1 MPDSLCVIAKLLQ
14 LIKVLLLFTYPPSH
28 HLHVTQPLF
37 CLPPTGSTGAFNSC
51 PAHPS
56 STSSLFAFLND
67 CCAIDTSF
75 AKTPSHHLNACQG
88 QANMADT
95 HNGTVKDAVSN
106 KASNAYSYAQR
117 SLDRVVPPSS
127 RQQAWDTGSAYA
139 SARPILFVSAT
150 AGLAVFTA
158 LKLIASFRSPSA
170 SHSCSSH
177 FCHC

>member
-1 MPDSLCVIAKLLQ
+1 MLLP
-14 LIKVLLLFTYPPSH
+14 FTHPSSH
-28 HLHVTQPLF
+28 HVHVTQPLF
-37 CLPPTGSTGAFNSC
+37 CLSPTGSTGVFNSYSV
-51 PAHPS
+51 HLS
-56 STSSLFAFLND
+56 STSSLFAFLNY
-67 CCAIDTSF
+67 CSAIDTSF
-75 AKTPSHHLNACQG
+75 GKTPSRHLINACQR